1 MKQMISEF
9 FIYYSIYYLYIWI
22 VLDSFLEIDLHRV
35 DRPLRI
41 LFRKFFDSFDIS
53 MFLLSTSLL
62 CYAHTIQI
70 IDINSLIYDYRLI
83 DISTFYFLL
92 PTFYPGCLCF
102 HGLRYYISD
111 SDDSEFRRS
120 KNCNIVVL

>member
-70 IDINSLIYDYRLI
+70 IDINSLIYDYRLPI
-83 DISTFYFLL
+83 DWYFYFLL
-92 PTFYPGCLCF
+92 STSYFLPRVSLFSWF
-102 HGLRYYISD
+102 
-111 SDDSEFRRS
+111 E
-120 KNCNIVVL
+120 VLHFWFWWFGIPEIKKL